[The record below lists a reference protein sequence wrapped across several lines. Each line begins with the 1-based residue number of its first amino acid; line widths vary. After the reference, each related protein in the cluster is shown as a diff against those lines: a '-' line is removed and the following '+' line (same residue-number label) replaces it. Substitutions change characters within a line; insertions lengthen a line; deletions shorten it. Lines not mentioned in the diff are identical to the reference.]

1 MATKQFTAPEVE
13 TALTVLADAIRP
25 MSDNERNGFAEVLRC
40 FGRDPDGVSFDAL
53 LAGLSFAQ
61 RPPAKIYQF
70 SKRVS
75 AK

>member
-1 MATKQFTAPEVE
+1 MAIKKFIAPEVE
-13 TALTVLADAIRP
+13 TALSVLADAIRP

-40 FGRDPDGVSFDAL
+40 FGRDPDGLAFDSL
-53 LAGLSFAQ
+53 LAGLSAGQ